1 LDHRQPLDSTAT
13 ATMLA
18 LCLIWSV
25 QQVALKAVANEI
37 APMMQIAL
45 RSGVAALLVAG
56 LMRWRGEAFVW
67 TAWRAGAL
75 VGLLFALEFV
85 FVGEALRHTSA
96 AHTVVFLYT
105 APIFAA
111 LGLHWKLPAERLAR
125 IQWLGIALAFA
136 GVATAFL
143 GPQAAAVA
151 DTRSAGADALLGDL
165 LALLGAA
172 SWGATT
178 VVIRSTALSQT
189 QPTQTLLYQLLCAF
203 ALLMALSGLF
213 GQFAFQFSPRVW
225 ASLAFQ
231 SVVVSFI
238 SFLTWFWLLR
248 KYLASRLGVFSFLTP
263 VFGVLLGVWLLDEPI
278 EPRFVLGA
286 AMVLGGIL
294 VVSAHGLLR
303 QGWRRLMRFA

>member
-1 LDHRQPLDSTAT
+1 
-13 ATMLA
+13 MIV
-18 LCLIWSV
+18 LCLVWSV
-25 QQVALKAVANEI
+25 QQVALKAVASEI

-56 LMRWRGEAFVW
+56 LMRWRGEAFDW
-67 TAWRAGAL
+67 SAWRAGTL

-105 APIFAA
+105 APVFAA

-125 IQWLGIALAFA
+125 IQWLGIALAFG

-143 GPQAAAVA
+143 GPQAQA
-151 DTRSAGADALLGDL
+151 TNGAGANALLGDL

-178 VVIRSTALSQT
+178 VVIRSTALSSAR
-189 QPTQTLLYQLLCAF
+189 PTQTLLYQLLCAF
-203 ALLMALSGLF
+203 VLLMALSALM
-213 GQFAFQFSPRVW
+213 GQTAFHFSPRVW
-225 ASLAFQ
+225 ASLVFQ

-248 KYLASRLGVFSFLTP
+248 TYLASRLGVFSFMTP
-263 VFGVLLGVWLLDEPI
+263 VFGVLLGVWLLDEPL
-278 EPRFVLGA
+278 ELRFVLGA
-286 AMVLGGIL
+286 AMVLAGIL
-294 VVSAHGLLR
+294 VVSAHALLL
-303 QGWRRLMRFA
+303 QGWRRHVSN

>member
-1 LDHRQPLDSTAT
+1 
-13 ATMLA
+13 MLV
-18 LCLIWSV
+18 LCLVWSV
-25 QQVALKAVANEI
+25 QQVALKAVATEI

-45 RSGVAALLVAG
+45 RSGVAAVLVAG
-56 LMRWRGEAFVW
+56 LMRGRGEAFDW
-67 TAWRAGAL
+67 SAWRAGGL

-105 APIFAA
+105 APVFAA

-143 GPQAAAVA
+143 GPQAQATKSV
-151 DTRSAGADALLGDL
+151 GADALLGDL
-165 LALLGAA
+165 LAVLGAA
-172 SWGATT
+172 CWGATT
-178 VVIRSTALSQT
+178 VVIRSTALSSAR
-189 QPTQTLLYQLLCAF
+189 PTQTLLYQLLCAF
-203 ALLMALSGLF
+203 VLLLTLSALM
-213 GQFAFQFSPRVW
+213 GQTAFQLSPRVW
-225 ASLAFQ
+225 ASLVFQ

-248 KYLASRLGVFSFLTP
+248 NYLASRLGVFSFMTP
-263 VFGVLLGVWLLDEPI
+263 VFGVLLGAWLLDEPL

-286 AMVLGGIL
+286 VMVLCGIL
-294 VVSAHGLLR
+294 VVSAHGLLL
-303 QGWRRLMRFA
+303 QGWRRLVSN